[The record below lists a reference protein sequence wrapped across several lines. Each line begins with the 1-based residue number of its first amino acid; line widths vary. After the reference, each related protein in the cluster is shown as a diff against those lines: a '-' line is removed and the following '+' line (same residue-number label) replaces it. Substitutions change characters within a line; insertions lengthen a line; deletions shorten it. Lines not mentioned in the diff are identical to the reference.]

1 MGYRQDLFSYALN
14 QMRNGKA
21 QEEASEKL
29 NELINACRE
38 TGTKGKI
45 TLEIEV
51 RPDKGDS
58 GQYFLR
64 PSIKLKKPLFAISD
78 TIFWGTPEGN
88 LQRTDPAQGDLDL
101 RIIPEAQKHTKLVDE
116 KPAVVKHVN

>member
-1 MGYRQDLFSYALN
+1 MAYRNDLFSYALN

-29 NELINACRE
+29 NELINACRD

-64 PSIKLKKPLFAISD
+64 PTVKIKKPVFAVSD

-101 RIIPEAQKHTKLVDE
+101 KIVPDRPTPTKLLDE
-116 KPAVVKHVN
+116 PKAVIKQV

>member
-1 MGYRQDLFSYALN
+1 MAYRTDLFSYALN

-29 NELINACRE
+29 NELIHACRE

-64 PSIKLKKPLFAISD
+64 PSIKIKKPLFAVSD
-78 TIFWGTPEGN
+78 TIFWGTPDGN

-101 RIIPEAQKHTKLVDE
+101 KIVETKPAPTKLVDE
-116 KPAVVKHVN
+116 PQQTVKQI

>member
-1 MGYRQDLFSYALN
+1 MGCRSDLFSYALN
-14 QMRNGKA
+14 QMRNGKS

-64 PSIKLKKPLFAISD
+64 PTIKIKKPAFAVSD

-88 LQRTDPAQGDLDL
+88 LQRTDPAQGNLDL
-101 RIIPEAQKHTKLVDE
+101 KVVPEPVVVKKLVDE
-116 KPAVVKHVN
+116 TQPHVKQL

>member
-1 MGYRQDLFSYALN
+1 MAYRTDLFSYALN

-64 PSIKLKKPLFAISD
+64 PSIKIKKPLFAVSD
-78 TIFWGTPEGN
+78 TIFWGTPDGN
-88 LQRTDPAQGDLDL
+88 LQRTDPTQGDLDL
-101 RIIPEAQKHTKLVDE
+101 KIVETKPAPTKLVDE
-116 KPAVVKHVN
+116 PQQTVKQI